1 MALRGIKRFVS
12 RFFPEFTFFLL
23 TSGRF
28 FITLLPLN
36 PIVSL
41 PEEKGVDEKK
51 LEHFRSLL
59 NDQLKELMEEAAR
72 TVNDMTITEGEF
84 PDPTDRASWES
95 DRNFLLRIRER
106 ERNLITK
113 IREALERI
121 NEGTFGICERCG
133 EPISEKRL
141 EARPVTTL
149 CIKCKQEQED
159 LEKRGIQ

>member
-1 MALRGIKRFVS
+1 MNKKRRQYF
-12 RFFPEFTFFLL
+12 E
-23 TSGRF
+23 
-28 FITLLPLN
+28 
-36 PIVSL
+36 
-41 PEEKGVDEKK
+41 
-51 LEHFRSLL
+51 SLL
-59 NDQLKELMEEAAR
+59 NEQLKELMEEATK

-121 NEGTFGICERCG
+121 EEGTFGTCELCG
-133 EPISEKRL
+133 EDISEQRL
-141 EARPVTTL
+141 EVRPVTTL

-159 LEKRGIQ
+159 LEKRGIT

>member
-1 MALRGIKRFVS
+1 LSPFWRKRV
-12 RFFPEFTFFLL
+12 
-23 TSGRF
+23 
-28 FITLLPLN
+28 
-36 PIVSL
+36 
-41 PEEKGVDEKK
+41 KEKK
-51 LEHFRSLL
+51 RQYFKDLL
-59 NDQLKELMEEAAR
+59 NKQLQELMEEAAK
-72 TVNDMTITEGEF
+72 TVTDMTITEGEF

-113 IREALERI
+113 IKEALERI
-121 NEGTFGICERCG
+121 EDGTFGICERCG
-133 EPISEKRL
+133 EPISDKRL

>member
-1 MALRGIKRFVS
+1 MK
-12 RFFPEFTFFLL
+12 
-23 TSGRF
+23 
-28 FITLLPLN
+28 
-36 PIVSL
+36 
-41 PEEKGVDEKK
+41 EKK
-51 LEHFRSLL
+51 RQYFKDLL
-59 NDQLKELMEEAAR
+59 NEQLKELMEEAAK
-72 TVNDMTITEGEF
+72 TVTDMTISEGEF

-113 IREALERI
+113 IKEALERI
-121 NEGTFGICERCG
+121 EEGTFGICERCE

-141 EARPVTTL
+141 RARPVTTL